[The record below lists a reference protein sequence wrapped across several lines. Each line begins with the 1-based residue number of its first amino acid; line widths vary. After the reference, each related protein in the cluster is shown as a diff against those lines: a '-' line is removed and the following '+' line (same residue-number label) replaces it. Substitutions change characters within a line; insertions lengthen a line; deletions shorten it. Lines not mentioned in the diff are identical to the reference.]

1 MSPIIAREIWGV
13 REFGLEVVEVDVGLS
28 RGVTGVTFLVL
39 SHGMKRIGRGANL
52 EALRWGGECGRDS
65 RERRPLQISVYGM
78 LRRDEGFEQDC
89 ELERLSFV
97 RRHSEVLVDG
107 LVCGS
112 GYRLGLVRFLWGGL

>member
-1 MSPIIAREIWGV
+1 VQIW
-13 REFGLEVVEVDVGLS
+13 RLS
-28 RGVTGVTFLVL
+28 DG
-39 SHGMKRIGRGANL
+39 
-52 EALRWGGECGRDS
+52 GGEYGRDS
-65 RERRPLQISVYGM
+65 RERTPLQISVYGM